1 MDGPPLVLVRVV
13 VVAVVQVVAVA
24 TDARAGNE
32 TPSFREQAVCHKHRE
47 AGEHV
52 QAAER
57 CLAAYNAL
65 PDVPKALDARAVMAF
80 DAGYSFR
87 DAYNQ
92 TGDVKHLCGEI
103 RMMIRF
109 LNYLDHHVP
118 ADERPYDRL
127 DAQKSLDAARADL
140 GERGCTSK
148 PPEPE
153 PEPEPEPAPKPEP
166 ASASEAPP
174 TFTIVSPTSKVD
186 EPPSTRRGLKISGWT
201 LFALSLGFGVWT
213 SAELAIG
220 ELNQGARNNLL
231 ASIPGA
237 APSSL
242 ADQLAALEAAGA
254 AANHRAIVAGSLG
267 AASFVT
273 GVTLLAVDAH
283 RRKKQRRLALVPVTG
298 PIFGARLRL
307 EF

>member
-1 MDGPPLVLVRVV
+1 
-13 VVAVVQVVAVA
+13 
-24 TDARAGNE
+24 
-32 TPSFREQAVCHKHRE
+32 
-47 AGEHV
+47 
-52 QAAER
+52 
-57 CLAAYNAL
+57 
-65 PDVPKALDARAVMAF
+65 
-80 DAGYSFR
+80 
-87 DAYNQ
+87 
-92 TGDVKHLCGEI
+92 
-103 RMMIRF
+103 
-109 LNYLDHHVP
+109 
-118 ADERPYDRL
+118 
-127 DAQKSLDAARADL
+127 
-140 GERGCTSK
+140 
-148 PPEPE
+148 
-153 PEPEPEPAPKPEP
+153 
-166 ASASEAPP
+166 
-174 TFTIVSPTSKVD
+174 VSPTSKVD
-186 EPPSTRRGLKISGWT
+186 EPPPPRRGLKISGWT

-237 APSSL
+237 RPEL
-242 ADQLAALEAAGA
+242 ARRPARGPRAAGA